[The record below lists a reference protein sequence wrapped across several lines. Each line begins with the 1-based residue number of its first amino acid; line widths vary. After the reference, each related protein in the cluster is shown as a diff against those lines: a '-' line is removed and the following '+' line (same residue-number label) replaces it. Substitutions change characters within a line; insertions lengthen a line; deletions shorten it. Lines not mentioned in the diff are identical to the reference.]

1 MGGTCEQ
8 ANKGV
13 GVTSYGI
20 KACNLFRKSMFVC
33 KNFHKLEGDLPG
45 YGLPDSI
52 REVRAV
58 YFNTPGSLE
67 DALIFATNGLWHLG
81 AEETQH
87 IPYTAITGATSPTG
101 KTASQTSEIEI
112 QLTEGKLMT
121 LPIRGGDGRFRDY
134 FSMMTAIQGLVRLN
148 SSNASAPSQA
158 TN

>member
-1 MGGTCEQ
+1 M
-8 ANKGV
+8 
-13 GVTSYGI
+13 TSYGI

-45 YGLPDSI
+45 YELPDSI
-52 REVRAV
+52 GEVRAV

-81 AEETQH
+81 PKETQH
-87 IPYTAITGATSPTG
+87 IPYTAIIGVTPPEG
-101 KTASQTSEIEI
+101 KTVPQTSDIEVH
-112 QLTEGKLMT
+112 LTEDRFLN

-148 SSNASAPSQA
+148 ARDGLFPVAGP
-158 TN
+158 TK